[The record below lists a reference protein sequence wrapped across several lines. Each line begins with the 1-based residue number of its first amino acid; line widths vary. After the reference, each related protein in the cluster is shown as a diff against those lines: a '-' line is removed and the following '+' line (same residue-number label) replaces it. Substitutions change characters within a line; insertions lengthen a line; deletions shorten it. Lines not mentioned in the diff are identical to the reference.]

1 MFDWERAMN
10 RLWVVAAAA
19 IMVAGGAG
27 VLAKPSRPDTT
38 RQRPETFEALVR
50 CRSIAD
56 EKQRLACYDG
66 AAAAL
71 EQAADRHDLVVID
84 RKQVRE
90 TKRTLFGL
98 ELPRLSIFG
107 GGNDDAADEVKE
119 VEGVVQTAFQDGN
132 GRWVVTLADG
142 ATWAQIDN
150 SPIAFRPKAGQ
161 KVRIHRGAIGSYI
174 MNING
179 QPGVKA
185 RRQL

>member
-1 MFDWERAMN
+1 MN
-10 RLWVVAAAA
+10 RLGIMAAAA
-19 IMVAGGAG
+19 MLVAGGAG
-27 VLAKPSRPDTT
+27 VLAKPARDASPK
-38 RQRPETFEALVR
+38 QRPEAFEALVH
-50 CRSIAD
+50 CRSVAD

-119 VEGVVQTAFQDGN
+119 VEGVVQSAFQDGN

-142 ATWAQIDN
+142 ATWGQIDN
-150 SPIAFRPKAGQ
+150 QVIAVRPKAGQ

-174 MNING
+174 MNVNG

>member
-1 MFDWERAMN
+1 MN
-10 RLWVVAAAA
+10 RLVIMAAAV
-19 IMVAGGAG
+19 MLVAGGSG
-27 VLAKPSRPDTT
+27 VFAKPGRDASPT
-38 RQRPETFEALVR
+38 QRPEAFEALVR

-71 EQAADRHDLVVID
+71 EQAADRHDLVVVD

-119 VEGVVQTAFQDGN
+119 VDGVVQNAFQDGN

-150 SPIAFRPKAGQ
+150 QVIALRPKPGQ
-161 KVRIHRGAIGSYI
+161 KIKIHRGAIGSYI
-174 MNING
+174 MNVNG

>member
-1 MFDWERAMN
+1 MN

-19 IMVAGGAG
+19 MMVAGGAG

-50 CRSIAD
+50 CRSVAD
-56 EKQRLACYDG
+56 EKQRLACYDS

-150 SPIAFRPKAGQ
+150 QPIAVRPKAGQ
-161 KVRIHRGAIGSYI
+161 KVKIHRGAIGSYI

>member
-1 MFDWERAMN
+1 MN
-10 RLWVVAAAA
+10 RLVVMAAAA
-19 IMVAGGAG
+19 MLVAGGAG
-27 VLAKPSRPDTT
+27 ALAKPSRPDASP
-38 RQRPETFEALVR
+38 RQRPEAFEALVR
-50 CRSIAD
+50 CRSVAD
-56 EKQRLACYDG
+56 ERQRLACYDG

-71 EQAADRHDLVVID
+71 EQAADRHDLVVVD

-98 ELPRLSIFG
+98 ELPSLSIFG
-107 GGNDDAADEVKE
+107 GGNDEGDEVKE
-119 VEGVVQTAFQDGN
+119 VEGVVQSAFQDGN

-150 SPIAFRPKAGQ
+150 QVVAVRPKAGQ
-161 KVRIHRGAIGSYI
+161 KVKIHRGAIGSYI
-174 MNING
+174 MNVNG

>member
-1 MFDWERAMN
+1 MN
-10 RLWVVAAAA
+10 RLWIVAAAA
-19 IMVAGGAG
+19 MLVAGGTG
-27 VLAKPSRPDTT
+27 VLAKPSRPDANPK
-38 RQRPETFEALVR
+38 QRPEAFEALVR
-50 CRSIAD
+50 CRSVAD
-56 EKQRLACYDG
+56 EKQRLARYHG
-66 AAAAL
+66 AAAPL
-71 EQAADRHDLVVID
+71 RQAADPHDLVVID

-98 ELPRLSIFG
+98 EPPRLSIFG

-119 VEGVVQTAFQDGN
+119 VESVVQNAFQDGN

-150 SPIAFRPKAGQ
+150 QVVALRPKPGQ

>member
-1 MFDWERAMN
+1 MN

-19 IMVAGGAG
+19 MMVAGGAG

-50 CRSIAD
+50 CRSVAD
-56 EKQRLACYDG
+56 EKQRLACYDA

-119 VEGVVQTAFQDGN
+119 VEGVVQNAFQDGN

-150 SPIAFRPKAGQ
+150 QVVAVRPKPGQ
-161 KVRIHRGAIGSYI
+161 KVKIHRGAIGSYI

>member
-1 MFDWERAMN
+1 MN

-19 IMVAGGAG
+19 MVVAGGAG
-27 VLAKPSRPDTT
+27 ALAKPSRPDTT
-38 RQRPETFEALVR
+38 RQRPEAFEALVR
-50 CRSIAD
+50 CRSVAD

-119 VEGVVQTAFQDGN
+119 VEGVVQSAFQDGN

-150 SPIAFRPKAGQ
+150 QPIAVRPKAGQ
-161 KVRIHRGAIGSYI
+161 KVKIHRGAIGSYI

>member
-19 IMVAGGAG
+19 AMMVAGGAG
-27 VLAKPSRPDTT
+27 VLAKRPDASPK
-38 RQRPETFEALVR
+38 QRPEAFEALVR
-50 CRSIAD
+50 CRSVAD

-119 VEGVVQTAFQDGN
+119 VEGVVQNAFQDGN

-150 SPIAFRPKAGQ
+150 QVVALRPKPGQ

-174 MNING
+174 MNLNG

>member
-1 MFDWERAMN
+1 MN
-10 RLWVVAAAA
+10 RLVAIAAAA
-19 IMVAGGAG
+19 MLVVGGAG
-27 VLAKPSRPDTT
+27 AIAKGRPDTSPK
-38 RQRPETFEALVR
+38 QRPEAFEALVR
-50 CRSIAD
+50 CRSVAD

-71 EQAADRHDLVVID
+71 QQAADRHDLVVVD

-107 GGNDDAADEVKE
+107 GGNDEGDEVKE
-119 VEGVVQTAFQDGN
+119 VEGVVQNAFQDGN

-150 SPIAFRPKAGQ
+150 QTIAVRPKAGQ
-161 KVRIHRGAIGSYI
+161 KVRIHHGAIGSYI